1 LHRIFDNMDGRRIRL
16 VRLAHVYYTHAD
28 IDKAVQFLYDFGFQ
42 KVKQVGKDLYFRGT
56 SPEPFV
62 YCAREGEACE
72 FGGAAF
78 VVESM
83 EDLEY
88 ASQSLPSASKV
99 YSLDDA
105 PGGGFGVTF
114 RDPIDAFPFHLV
126 YGQASAPDIAGLP
139 QLQYNLVRLSDFSER
154 FPS

>member
-1 LHRIFDNMDGRRIRL
+1 MDGKQIKL

-28 IDKAVQFLYDFGFQ
+28 IDKAVQFLYDFGFR

-56 SPEPFV
+56 GPEPFV
-62 YCAREGEACE
+62 YCAREGEVSE

-88 ASQSLPSASKV
+88 ASRTLPDASQV
-99 YSLDDA
+99 YRLDDA

-114 RDPIDAFPFHLV
+114 RDPVDKFPFHLV
-126 YGQASAPDIAGLP
+126 YGQTSSEDTGAFK
-139 QLQYNLVRLSDFSER
+139 QLQYNFVCLAGFLGAGCLANK
-154 FPS
+154 